1 MKFLKKILLILV
13 IFLPSGNIFSEESLF
28 NVNNIELLKKA
39 NISNNKL
46 ANKAIKLGFEE
57 LTKKILLQNDY
68 KKLSQLNFQEIK
80 QLVSYYQIIDKKIEN
95 KNIKENIVNFNIF
108 FDRDKL
114 HDLFYKKNIF
124 YSDIS
129 NKELYLL
136 PILYK
141 EDRIFIYTNNYFY
154 QQWTE
159 IDEKNLIEFILPLEN
174 IEIIQNLN
182 KNKNNILNLDLK
194 DLFKEYSNKN
204 LALVILEEVNQ
215 TIKKIYLRTRIQD
228 KYIDKSILISEEKSN
243 NKEDHYKN
251 IIKKVNEEITNLVK
265 SQNLIDVRTP
275 SFLNAKFSLD
285 KDNSLVELDKR
296 LEKINLVEDIFVQE
310 FNNKYVLL
318 KIKFIGKLD
327 RILKQLENQ
336 KIILKFIND
345 QWSIKII

>member
-95 KNIKENIVNFNIF
+95 KNINENIVNFNIF

-114 HDLFYKKNIF
+114 HDLFYKKNIL

-136 PILYK
+136 PILIK

-154 QQWTE
+154 QQWIE

-215 TIKKIYLRTRIQD
+215 KIKKIYLRTRIQD

-275 SFLNAKFSLD
+275 SFLNAKFLLD

-310 FNNKYVLL
+310 FNNKYVLI

>member
-13 IFLPSGNIFSEESLF
+13 IFLPSGNIFSEENLF

-39 NISNNKL
+39 NISNDQL

-80 QLVSYYQIIDKKIEN
+80 QLVSYYQIINSNEN
-95 KNIKENIVNFNIF
+95 KDIKENIVNFNIF
-108 FDRDKL
+108 FDRNKL
-114 HDLFYKKNIF
+114 HDLFYKRNIF

-136 PILYK
+136 PILIK
-141 EDRIFIYTNNYFY
+141 DDRIFIYTNNYFY
-154 QQWTE
+154 QQWAVIE
-159 IDEKNLIEFILPLEN
+159 EKNLIEFILPIEN

-182 KNKNNILNLDLK
+182 KKKNNLLDL
-194 DLFKEYSNKN
+194 DLNVLFKEYSNKN
-204 LALVILEEVNQ
+204 LALVILEEDNQ
-215 TIKKIYLRTRIQD
+215 KINKIYLRTRIQD
-228 KYIDKSILISEEKSN
+228 KYIDKSISSSEVASN

-251 IIKKVNEEITNLVK
+251 TIKKVNEEITNLVK

-275 SFLNAKFSLD
+275 SFLNARFSLN
-285 KDNSLVELDKR
+285 KNNTLVELDKR
-296 LEKINLVEDIFVQE
+296 LEQINLVEDVFVQE
-310 FNNKYVLL
+310 FNNRYVLL
-318 KIKFIGKLD
+318 KIKFIGKIE

-336 KIILKFIND
+336 KIILKFINE